1 MSDAQPRPAGTGI
14 SDLEVKDGQ
23 IIFDSVWSSLEREIG
38 REKLAFPREIF
49 WLNGAPGAGKG
60 TNTAFILQYR
70 DYAADPIVVS
80 DLLSSPEAKKRIDAG
95 MLVGDREVVEI
106 LFRKLLAPEY
116 VSGAIVDGFPRSMV
130 QVECLK
136 HLFTKLNDLRTEF
149 RGSTGVRFPKP
160 HFHILVL
167 FVDENESVRRQLKRG
182 QEAIAQ
188 NEKAA
193 RDGGPLAEVRKTDLT
208 ADAARNRYRVFK
220 ERTYEP
226 LQSLRDIF
234 HYHFINAQGSLA
246 EVQARIIKELQ
257 YQSSLELSEETYD
270 LISPI
275 PLASQIVQH
284 ARQDLV
290 RRLDDYAER
299 NAECFRQ
306 VIEPLA
312 HELMLDFVA
321 ANELEIADG
330 KLTGR
335 VVGPIVDRAG
345 KAKALR
351 DFAQQAGVPMEQTV
365 AVGDGAND
373 IDMLNAAGL
382 GVAFNAKPALR
393 EVADASLSHPYLD
406 TVLFLLGVTRAEIE
420 AADAADGV
428 VSRVEI
434 PPG

>member
-1 MSDAQPRPAGTGI
+1 MSDAQPRPAGNGI
-14 SDLEVKDGQ
+14 SDLEVKDAQ

-106 LFRKLLAPEY
+106 LFRKLLADEY

-257 YQSSLELSEETYD
+257 YQSSLELSEDTYD

-299 NAECFRQ
+299 NAETFRQ
-306 VIEPLA
+306 VIELIQDKFLPIIKAHAISGQAHVNIETLVFDDPLA
-312 HELMLDFVA
+312 ISMFIDIFSERGFHA
-321 ANELEIADG
+321 
-330 KLTGR
+330 
-335 VVGPIVDRAG
+335 VVDQHRI
-345 KAKALR
+345 
-351 DFAQQAGVPMEQTV
+351 
-365 AVGDGAND
+365 
-373 IDMLNAAGL
+373 
-382 GVAFNAKPALR
+382 
-393 EVADASLSHPYLD
+393 
-406 TVLFLLGVTRAEIE
+406 
-420 AADAADGV
+420 
-428 VSRVEI
+428 EI
-434 PPG
+434 PETIVAGTGKVITRVKKVWRVSIRFEGSEIRRGGA

>member
-1 MSDAQPRPAGTGI
+1 MSDAQPRPAGNGI
-14 SDLEVKDGQ
+14 SDLEVKDAQ

-106 LFRKLLAPEY
+106 LFRKLLADEY

-182 QEAIAQ
+182 QEALAQ
-188 NEKAA
+188 NEKSA
-193 RDGGPLAEVRKTDLT
+193 REGGPLAEVRKTDLT

-306 VIEPLA
+306 VIELIQDKFLPIIKAHAISGQAHVNIETLVFDNPLA
-312 HELMLDFVA
+312 ISMFIDIFSERGFHA
-321 ANELEIADG
+321 
-330 KLTGR
+330 
-335 VVGPIVDRAG
+335 VVDQHRI
-345 KAKALR
+345 
-351 DFAQQAGVPMEQTV
+351 
-365 AVGDGAND
+365 
-373 IDMLNAAGL
+373 
-382 GVAFNAKPALR
+382 
-393 EVADASLSHPYLD
+393 
-406 TVLFLLGVTRAEIE
+406 
-420 AADAADGV
+420 
-428 VSRVEI
+428 EI
-434 PPG
+434 PETIVAGTGQVITRVKKVWRVSIRFEGSEIRRGGS

>member
-14 SDLEVKDGQ
+14 TDLEVKDGQ

-136 HLFTKLNDLRTEF
+136 HLFAKLNDLRSEF
-149 RGSTGVRFPKP
+149 RGATGVRFPKP

-208 ADAARNRYRVFK
+208 AEAARNRYRVFK

-234 HYHFINAQGSLA
+234 HYHFINAQGSLP

-299 NAECFRQ
+299 NAAVFRL
-306 VIEPLA
+306 VIELIQDKFLPIIRAHAISGQAHVNIETTVFDDPLA
-312 HELMLDFVA
+312 ISMFIDIFSERGFHA
-321 ANELEIADG
+321 
-330 KLTGR
+330 
-335 VVGPIVDRAG
+335 VVDQHRI
-345 KAKALR
+345 
-351 DFAQQAGVPMEQTV
+351 
-365 AVGDGAND
+365 
-373 IDMLNAAGL
+373 
-382 GVAFNAKPALR
+382 
-393 EVADASLSHPYLD
+393 
-406 TVLFLLGVTRAEIE
+406 
-420 AADAADGV
+420 
-428 VSRVEI
+428 EI
-434 PPG
+434 PETIVAGTGKVITRVKKVWRVSIRFEGSEIRRGGA

>member
-1 MSDAQPRPAGTGI
+1 MSDAQPRPAGNGI

-106 LFRKLLAPEY
+106 LFRKLLSPEY

-136 HLFTKLNDLRTEF
+136 HLFAKLNDLRTEF

-193 RDGGPLAEVRKTDLT
+193 REGGPLAEVRKTDLT

-257 YQSSLELSEETYD
+257 YQSSLELSEDTYD

-299 NAECFRQ
+299 NAECFRL
-306 VIEPLA
+306 VIELIQDKFLPIIKAHAISGQAHVNIETTVFDDPLA
-312 HELMLDFVA
+312 ISMFIDIFSERGFHA
-321 ANELEIADG
+321 
-330 KLTGR
+330 
-335 VVGPIVDRAG
+335 VVDQHRI
-345 KAKALR
+345 
-351 DFAQQAGVPMEQTV
+351 
-365 AVGDGAND
+365 
-373 IDMLNAAGL
+373 
-382 GVAFNAKPALR
+382 
-393 EVADASLSHPYLD
+393 
-406 TVLFLLGVTRAEIE
+406 
-420 AADAADGV
+420 
-428 VSRVEI
+428 EI
-434 PPG
+434 PETIVAGTGKEITRVKKVWRVSIRFEGSEIRRGGA

>member
-1 MSDAQPRPAGTGI
+1 MSDAQPRPAGNGI

-23 IIFDSVWSSLEREIG
+23 IIFDSVWTSLEREIG

-106 LFRKLLAPEY
+106 LFRKLLAEEY

-257 YQSSLELSEETYD
+257 YQSSLELSEDTYD

-299 NAECFRQ
+299 NAECFRL
-306 VIEPLA
+306 VIELIQDKFLPIIKAHAISGQAHVNIETTVFDDPLA
-312 HELMLDFVA
+312 ISMFIDIFSERGFHA
-321 ANELEIADG
+321 
-330 KLTGR
+330 
-335 VVGPIVDRAG
+335 VVDQHRI
-345 KAKALR
+345 
-351 DFAQQAGVPMEQTV
+351 
-365 AVGDGAND
+365 
-373 IDMLNAAGL
+373 
-382 GVAFNAKPALR
+382 
-393 EVADASLSHPYLD
+393 
-406 TVLFLLGVTRAEIE
+406 
-420 AADAADGV
+420 
-428 VSRVEI
+428 EI
-434 PPG
+434 PETIVAGTGKVITRVKKVWRVSIRFEGSEIRRGGA

>member
-1 MSDAQPRPAGTGI
+1 MSEALTRPAGSGI

-23 IIFDSVWSSLEREIG
+23 IIFDSVWASLEREIG

-70 DYAADPIVVS
+70 DYDAEPIVVS

-106 LFRKLLAPEY
+106 LFRKLLSPEY

-149 RGSTGVRFPKP
+149 RGAAGVRFPKP

-182 QEAIAQ
+182 QEALAQ

-193 RDGGPLAEVRKTDLT
+193 REGGPLAEVRKTDLT
-208 ADAARNRYRVFK
+208 AEAARNRYRVFK

-257 YQSSLELSEETYD
+257 YQSSLELAEETYD

-275 PLASQIVQH
+275 PLAAQIVQH

-299 NAECFRQ
+299 NAENFRQ
-306 VIEPLA
+306 VIELIQDKFLPIIRAHAISGQAHVNIETPVFDEPLA
-312 HELMLDFVA
+312 
-321 ANELEIADG
+321 IAMFIDIFSERG
-330 KLTGR
+330 FHA
-335 VVGPIVDRAG
+335 VVDQHRI
-345 KAKALR
+345 
-351 DFAQQAGVPMEQTV
+351 
-365 AVGDGAND
+365 
-373 IDMLNAAGL
+373 
-382 GVAFNAKPALR
+382 
-393 EVADASLSHPYLD
+393 
-406 TVLFLLGVTRAEIE
+406 
-420 AADAADGV
+420 
-428 VSRVEI
+428 EI
-434 PPG
+434 PETIVAGTGKVITRLKKVWRVSIRFEGSEIRRGGA

>member
-1 MSDAQPRPAGTGI
+1 MSDAQPRPAGNGI
-14 SDLEVKDGQ
+14 SDLEVKDAQ

-106 LFRKLLAPEY
+106 LFRKLLADEY

-193 RDGGPLAEVRKTDLT
+193 REGGPLAEVRKTDLT

-257 YQSSLELSEETYD
+257 YQSSLELSEDTYD

-299 NAECFRQ
+299 NAESFRL
-306 VIEPLA
+306 VIELIQDKFLPIIKAHAISGQAHVNIETTVFDDPLSISMFIDIFSERGFHA
-312 HELMLDFVA
+312 
-321 ANELEIADG
+321 
-330 KLTGR
+330 
-335 VVGPIVDRAG
+335 VVDQHRI
-345 KAKALR
+345 
-351 DFAQQAGVPMEQTV
+351 
-365 AVGDGAND
+365 
-373 IDMLNAAGL
+373 
-382 GVAFNAKPALR
+382 
-393 EVADASLSHPYLD
+393 
-406 TVLFLLGVTRAEIE
+406 
-420 AADAADGV
+420 
-428 VSRVEI
+428 EI
-434 PPG
+434 PETIVAGTGKVITRVKKVWRVSIRFEGSEIRRGGA

>member
-1 MSDAQPRPAGTGI
+1 MSDAQPRPAGNGI

-257 YQSSLELSEETYD
+257 YQSSLELSEDTYD

-299 NAECFRQ
+299 NAECFRL
-306 VIEPLA
+306 VIELIQDKFLPIIKAHAISGQAHVNIETTVFDDPLA
-312 HELMLDFVA
+312 ISMFIDIFSERGFHA
-321 ANELEIADG
+321 
-330 KLTGR
+330 
-335 VVGPIVDRAG
+335 VVDQHRI
-345 KAKALR
+345 
-351 DFAQQAGVPMEQTV
+351 
-365 AVGDGAND
+365 
-373 IDMLNAAGL
+373 
-382 GVAFNAKPALR
+382 
-393 EVADASLSHPYLD
+393 
-406 TVLFLLGVTRAEIE
+406 
-420 AADAADGV
+420 
-428 VSRVEI
+428 EI
-434 PPG
+434 PETIVAGTGKVITRVKKVWRVSIRFEGSEIRRGGA

>member
-1 MSDAQPRPAGTGI
+1 MSDAQPRPAGNGI

-106 LFRKLLAPEY
+106 LFRKLLSPEY

-136 HLFTKLNDLRTEF
+136 HLFAKLNDLRTEF

-193 RDGGPLAEVRKTDLT
+193 REGGPLAEVRKTDLT

-257 YQSSLELSEETYD
+257 YQSSLELSEDTYD

-299 NAECFRQ
+299 NAESFRL
-306 VIEPLA
+306 VIELIQDKFLPIIKAHAISGQAHVNIETLVFDDPLA
-312 HELMLDFVA
+312 ISMFIDIFSERGFHA
-321 ANELEIADG
+321 
-330 KLTGR
+330 
-335 VVGPIVDRAG
+335 VVDQHRI
-345 KAKALR
+345 
-351 DFAQQAGVPMEQTV
+351 
-365 AVGDGAND
+365 
-373 IDMLNAAGL
+373 
-382 GVAFNAKPALR
+382 
-393 EVADASLSHPYLD
+393 
-406 TVLFLLGVTRAEIE
+406 
-420 AADAADGV
+420 
-428 VSRVEI
+428 EI
-434 PPG
+434 PETIVAGTGKVITRVKKVWRVSIRFEGSEIRRGGA

>member
-1 MSDAQPRPAGTGI
+1 MSDAQPRPAGNGI
-14 SDLEVKDGQ
+14 SDLEVKDAQ

-106 LFRKLLAPEY
+106 LFRKLLAEEY

-257 YQSSLELSEETYD
+257 YQSSLELSEDTYD

-306 VIEPLA
+306 VIELIQDKFLPIIKAHAISGQAHVNIETLVFDDPLA
-312 HELMLDFVA
+312 ISMFIDIFSERGFHA
-321 ANELEIADG
+321 
-330 KLTGR
+330 
-335 VVGPIVDRAG
+335 VVDQHRI
-345 KAKALR
+345 
-351 DFAQQAGVPMEQTV
+351 
-365 AVGDGAND
+365 
-373 IDMLNAAGL
+373 
-382 GVAFNAKPALR
+382 
-393 EVADASLSHPYLD
+393 
-406 TVLFLLGVTRAEIE
+406 
-420 AADAADGV
+420 
-428 VSRVEI
+428 EI
-434 PPG
+434 PETIVAGTGKVITRVKKVWRVSIRFEGSEIRRGGA

>member
-1 MSDAQPRPAGTGI
+1 MSDAQPRPAGNGI
-14 SDLEVKDGQ
+14 SDLEVKDAQ

-106 LFRKLLAPEY
+106 LFRKLLADEY

-257 YQSSLELSEETYD
+257 YQSSLELSEDTYD

-299 NAECFRQ
+299 NAECFRL
-306 VIEPLA
+306 VIELIQDKFLPIIKAHAISGQAHVNIETLVFDDPLA
-312 HELMLDFVA
+312 ISMFIDIFSERGFHA
-321 ANELEIADG
+321 
-330 KLTGR
+330 
-335 VVGPIVDRAG
+335 VVDQHRI
-345 KAKALR
+345 
-351 DFAQQAGVPMEQTV
+351 
-365 AVGDGAND
+365 
-373 IDMLNAAGL
+373 
-382 GVAFNAKPALR
+382 
-393 EVADASLSHPYLD
+393 
-406 TVLFLLGVTRAEIE
+406 
-420 AADAADGV
+420 
-428 VSRVEI
+428 EI
-434 PPG
+434 PETIVAGTGKVITRVKKVWRVSIRFEGSEIRRGGA

>member
-1 MSDAQPRPAGTGI
+1 MSDAQPRPAGNGI

-106 LFRKLLAPEY
+106 LFRKLLSPEY

-182 QEAIAQ
+182 QEALAQ

-257 YQSSLELSEETYD
+257 YQSSLELSEDTYD

-299 NAECFRQ
+299 NAECFRL
-306 VIEPLA
+306 VIELIQDKFLPIIKAHAISGQAHVNIETLVFDDPLA
-312 HELMLDFVA
+312 ISMFIDIFSERGFHA
-321 ANELEIADG
+321 
-330 KLTGR
+330 
-335 VVGPIVDRAG
+335 VVDQHRI
-345 KAKALR
+345 
-351 DFAQQAGVPMEQTV
+351 
-365 AVGDGAND
+365 
-373 IDMLNAAGL
+373 
-382 GVAFNAKPALR
+382 
-393 EVADASLSHPYLD
+393 
-406 TVLFLLGVTRAEIE
+406 
-420 AADAADGV
+420 
-428 VSRVEI
+428 EI
-434 PPG
+434 PETIVAGTGKVITRVKKVWRVSIRFEGSEIRRGGA

>member
-257 YQSSLELSEETYD
+257 YQSSLELSEDTYD

-306 VIEPLA
+306 VIELIQDKFLPIIRAHAISGQAHVNIETLVFDDPLA
-312 HELMLDFVA
+312 ISMFIDIFSERGFHA
-321 ANELEIADG
+321 
-330 KLTGR
+330 
-335 VVGPIVDRAG
+335 VVDQHRI
-345 KAKALR
+345 
-351 DFAQQAGVPMEQTV
+351 
-365 AVGDGAND
+365 
-373 IDMLNAAGL
+373 
-382 GVAFNAKPALR
+382 
-393 EVADASLSHPYLD
+393 
-406 TVLFLLGVTRAEIE
+406 
-420 AADAADGV
+420 
-428 VSRVEI
+428 EI
-434 PPG
+434 PETIVAGTGKVITRVKKVWRVSIRFEGSEIRRGGA

>member
-1 MSDAQPRPAGTGI
+1 MSDAQPRPAGNGI
-14 SDLEVKDGQ
+14 SDLEVKDAQ

-106 LFRKLLAPEY
+106 LFRKLLADEY

-136 HLFTKLNDLRTEF
+136 HLFTNLNDLRTEF

-193 RDGGPLAEVRKTDLT
+193 REGGPLAEVRKTDLT

-257 YQSSLELSEETYD
+257 YQSSLELSEDTYD

-299 NAECFRQ
+299 NAETFRQ
-306 VIEPLA
+306 VIELIQDKFLPIIKAHAISGQAHVNIETLVFDDPLA
-312 HELMLDFVA
+312 ISMFIDIFSERGFHA
-321 ANELEIADG
+321 
-330 KLTGR
+330 
-335 VVGPIVDRAG
+335 VVDQHRI
-345 KAKALR
+345 
-351 DFAQQAGVPMEQTV
+351 
-365 AVGDGAND
+365 
-373 IDMLNAAGL
+373 
-382 GVAFNAKPALR
+382 
-393 EVADASLSHPYLD
+393 
-406 TVLFLLGVTRAEIE
+406 
-420 AADAADGV
+420 
-428 VSRVEI
+428 EI
-434 PPG
+434 PETIVAGTGKVITRVKKVWRVSIRFEGSEIRRGGA

>member
-1 MSDAQPRPAGTGI
+1 MSDAQPRPAGNGI

-136 HLFTKLNDLRTEF
+136 HLFAKLNDLRTEF
-149 RGSTGVRFPKP
+149 RGSTGIRFPKP

-193 RDGGPLAEVRKTDLT
+193 RDGGPTAEVRKTDLT

-257 YQSSLELSEETYD
+257 YQSSLELSEDTYD

-306 VIEPLA
+306 VIELIQGKFLPIIRAHAISGQAHVNIETTVFDDPLA
-312 HELMLDFVA
+312 ISMFIDIFSERGFHA
-321 ANELEIADG
+321 
-330 KLTGR
+330 
-335 VVGPIVDRAG
+335 VVDQHRI
-345 KAKALR
+345 
-351 DFAQQAGVPMEQTV
+351 
-365 AVGDGAND
+365 
-373 IDMLNAAGL
+373 
-382 GVAFNAKPALR
+382 
-393 EVADASLSHPYLD
+393 
-406 TVLFLLGVTRAEIE
+406 
-420 AADAADGV
+420 
-428 VSRVEI
+428 EI
-434 PPG
+434 PETIVAGTGKVITRVKKVWRVSIRFEGSEIRRGGA

>member
-1 MSDAQPRPAGTGI
+1 MSDAQPRPAGNGI

-106 LFRKLLAPEY
+106 LFRKLLADEY

-182 QEAIAQ
+182 QEALIQ

-193 RDGGPLAEVRKTDLT
+193 REGGPLAEVRKTDLT

-306 VIEPLA
+306 VIELIQDKFLPIIKAHAISGQAHVNIETLVFDDQLA
-312 HELMLDFVA
+312 ISMFIDIFSERGFHA
-321 ANELEIADG
+321 
-330 KLTGR
+330 
-335 VVGPIVDRAG
+335 VVDQHRI
-345 KAKALR
+345 
-351 DFAQQAGVPMEQTV
+351 
-365 AVGDGAND
+365 
-373 IDMLNAAGL
+373 
-382 GVAFNAKPALR
+382 
-393 EVADASLSHPYLD
+393 
-406 TVLFLLGVTRAEIE
+406 
-420 AADAADGV
+420 
-428 VSRVEI
+428 EI
-434 PPG
+434 PETIVAGTGKVITRVKKVWRVSIRFEGSEIRRGGA

>member
-1 MSDAQPRPAGTGI
+1 MSDAQPRPAGNGI
-14 SDLEVKDGQ
+14 SDLEVKDAQ

-106 LFRKLLAPEY
+106 LFRKLLADEY

-182 QEAIAQ
+182 QEAIVQ

-193 RDGGPLAEVRKTDLT
+193 REGGPLAEVRKTDLT

-257 YQSSLELSEETYD
+257 YQSSLELSEDTYD

-299 NAECFRQ
+299 NAETFRQ
-306 VIEPLA
+306 VIELIQDKFLPIIKAHAISGQAHVNIETLVFDDPLA
-312 HELMLDFVA
+312 ISMFIDIFSERGFHA
-321 ANELEIADG
+321 
-330 KLTGR
+330 
-335 VVGPIVDRAG
+335 VVDQHRI
-345 KAKALR
+345 
-351 DFAQQAGVPMEQTV
+351 
-365 AVGDGAND
+365 
-373 IDMLNAAGL
+373 
-382 GVAFNAKPALR
+382 
-393 EVADASLSHPYLD
+393 
-406 TVLFLLGVTRAEIE
+406 
-420 AADAADGV
+420 
-428 VSRVEI
+428 EI
-434 PPG
+434 PETIVAGTGKVITRVKKVWRVSIRFEGSEIRRGGA

>member
-106 LFRKLLAPEY
+106 LFRKLLSPEY

-136 HLFTKLNDLRTEF
+136 HFFTKLNDLRAEF

-193 RDGGPLAEVRKTDLT
+193 RDGGALAEVRKTDLT

-257 YQSSLELSEETYD
+257 YQSSLELSEDTYD

-299 NAECFRQ
+299 NAESFRL
-306 VIEPLA
+306 VIELIQDKFLPIIKAHAISGQAHVNIETLVFDDPLA
-312 HELMLDFVA
+312 ISMFIDIFSERGFHA
-321 ANELEIADG
+321 
-330 KLTGR
+330 
-335 VVGPIVDRAG
+335 VVDQHRI
-345 KAKALR
+345 
-351 DFAQQAGVPMEQTV
+351 
-365 AVGDGAND
+365 
-373 IDMLNAAGL
+373 
-382 GVAFNAKPALR
+382 
-393 EVADASLSHPYLD
+393 
-406 TVLFLLGVTRAEIE
+406 
-420 AADAADGV
+420 
-428 VSRVEI
+428 EI
-434 PPG
+434 PETIVAGTGKVITRVKKVWRVSIRFEGSEIRRGGA

>member
-1 MSDAQPRPAGTGI
+1 MSDAQPRPAGIGI

-106 LFRKLLAPEY
+106 LFRKLLSPEY

-182 QEAIAQ
+182 QEALAQ

-257 YQSSLELSEETYD
+257 YQSSLELSEDTYD

-306 VIEPLA
+306 VIELIQDKFLPIIKAHAISGQAHVNIETLVFDDPLA
-312 HELMLDFVA
+312 ISMFIDIFSERGFHA
-321 ANELEIADG
+321 
-330 KLTGR
+330 
-335 VVGPIVDRAG
+335 VVDQHRI
-345 KAKALR
+345 
-351 DFAQQAGVPMEQTV
+351 
-365 AVGDGAND
+365 
-373 IDMLNAAGL
+373 
-382 GVAFNAKPALR
+382 
-393 EVADASLSHPYLD
+393 
-406 TVLFLLGVTRAEIE
+406 
-420 AADAADGV
+420 
-428 VSRVEI
+428 EI
-434 PPG
+434 PETIVAGTGKVITRVKKVWRVSIRFEGSEIRRGGA

>member
-1 MSDAQPRPAGTGI
+1 MSDAQPRPAGNGI

-106 LFRKLLAPEY
+106 LFRKLLSPEY

-182 QEAIAQ
+182 QEALAQ

-257 YQSSLELSEETYD
+257 YQSSLELSEDTYD

-299 NAECFRQ
+299 NAECFRL
-306 VIEPLA
+306 VIELIQDKFLPIIKAHAISGQAHVNIETAVFDDPLA
-312 HELMLDFVA
+312 ISMFIDIFSERGFHA
-321 ANELEIADG
+321 
-330 KLTGR
+330 
-335 VVGPIVDRAG
+335 VVDQHRI
-345 KAKALR
+345 
-351 DFAQQAGVPMEQTV
+351 
-365 AVGDGAND
+365 
-373 IDMLNAAGL
+373 
-382 GVAFNAKPALR
+382 
-393 EVADASLSHPYLD
+393 
-406 TVLFLLGVTRAEIE
+406 
-420 AADAADGV
+420 
-428 VSRVEI
+428 EI
-434 PPG
+434 PETIVAGTGKVITRVKKVWRVSIRFEGSEIRRGGA

>member
-1 MSDAQPRPAGTGI
+1 MSDAQPRPAGNGI

-106 LFRKLLAPEY
+106 LFRKLLSPEY

-182 QEAIAQ
+182 QEALAQ

-257 YQSSLELSEETYD
+257 YQSSLELSEDTYD

-299 NAECFRQ
+299 NAECFRL
-306 VIEPLA
+306 VIELIQDKFLPIIKAHAISGQAHVNIESTVFDDPLA
-312 HELMLDFVA
+312 ISMFIDIFSERGFHA
-321 ANELEIADG
+321 
-330 KLTGR
+330 
-335 VVGPIVDRAG
+335 VVDQHRI
-345 KAKALR
+345 
-351 DFAQQAGVPMEQTV
+351 
-365 AVGDGAND
+365 
-373 IDMLNAAGL
+373 
-382 GVAFNAKPALR
+382 
-393 EVADASLSHPYLD
+393 
-406 TVLFLLGVTRAEIE
+406 
-420 AADAADGV
+420 
-428 VSRVEI
+428 EI
-434 PPG
+434 PETIVAGTGKVITRVKKVWRVSIRFEGSEIRRGGA

>member
-106 LFRKLLAPEY
+106 LFRKLLSPEY

-136 HLFTKLNDLRTEF
+136 HFFTKLNDLRTEF

-193 RDGGPLAEVRKTDLT
+193 RDGGALAEVRKTDLT

-257 YQSSLELSEETYD
+257 YQSSLELSEDTYD

-299 NAECFRQ
+299 NAESFRL
-306 VIEPLA
+306 VIELIQDKFLPIIKAHAISGQAHVNIETLVFDDPLA
-312 HELMLDFVA
+312 ISMFIDIFSERGFHA
-321 ANELEIADG
+321 
-330 KLTGR
+330 
-335 VVGPIVDRAG
+335 VVDQHRI
-345 KAKALR
+345 
-351 DFAQQAGVPMEQTV
+351 
-365 AVGDGAND
+365 
-373 IDMLNAAGL
+373 
-382 GVAFNAKPALR
+382 
-393 EVADASLSHPYLD
+393 
-406 TVLFLLGVTRAEIE
+406 
-420 AADAADGV
+420 
-428 VSRVEI
+428 EI
-434 PPG
+434 PETIVAGTGKVITRVKKVWRVSIRFEGSEIRRGGA

>member
-1 MSDAQPRPAGTGI
+1 MSDAQPRLAGNGI

-106 LFRKLLAPEY
+106 LFRKLLSPEY
-116 VSGAIVDGFPRSMV
+116 VTGAIVDGFPRSMV

-149 RGSTGVRFPKP
+149 RGSTGIRFPKP

-306 VIEPLA
+306 VIELIQDKFLPIIKAHAISGQAHVNIETLVFDAPLA
-312 HELMLDFVA
+312 ISMFIDIFSERGFHA
-321 ANELEIADG
+321 
-330 KLTGR
+330 
-335 VVGPIVDRAG
+335 VVDQHRI
-345 KAKALR
+345 
-351 DFAQQAGVPMEQTV
+351 
-365 AVGDGAND
+365 
-373 IDMLNAAGL
+373 
-382 GVAFNAKPALR
+382 
-393 EVADASLSHPYLD
+393 
-406 TVLFLLGVTRAEIE
+406 
-420 AADAADGV
+420 
-428 VSRVEI
+428 EI
-434 PPG
+434 PETIVAGTGKVITRVKKVWRVSIRFEGSEIRRGGA

>member
-1 MSDAQPRPAGTGI
+1 MSDAQPRPAGNGI

-23 IIFDSVWSSLEREIG
+23 IIFDSVWSSLERELG

-106 LFRKLLAPEY
+106 LFRKLLEPAY

-136 HLFTKLNDLRTEF
+136 HLFAKLNDLRSEF
-149 RGSTGVRFPKP
+149 RGAAGVRFPKP

-208 ADAARNRYRVFK
+208 AEAARNRYRVFK

-234 HYHFINAQGSLA
+234 HYHFINAQGSLP

-299 NAECFRQ
+299 NAEVFRQ
-306 VIEPLA
+306 VIELIQGKFLPIIKAHAISGQAHVNIETPVFDDPLA
-312 HELMLDFVA
+312 ISMFIDIFSERGFHA
-321 ANELEIADG
+321 
-330 KLTGR
+330 
-335 VVGPIVDRAG
+335 VVDQHRI
-345 KAKALR
+345 
-351 DFAQQAGVPMEQTV
+351 
-365 AVGDGAND
+365 
-373 IDMLNAAGL
+373 
-382 GVAFNAKPALR
+382 
-393 EVADASLSHPYLD
+393 
-406 TVLFLLGVTRAEIE
+406 
-420 AADAADGV
+420 
-428 VSRVEI
+428 EI
-434 PPG
+434 PETIVAGTGKVITRVKKVWRVSIRFEGSEIRRGGA

>member
-1 MSDAQPRPAGTGI
+1 MSDAQPRPAGNGI
-14 SDLEVKDGQ
+14 SDLEVKDAQ

-106 LFRKLLAPEY
+106 LFRKLLADEY

-193 RDGGPLAEVRKTDLT
+193 REGGPLAEVRKTDLT

-257 YQSSLELSEETYD
+257 YQSSLELSEDTYD

-299 NAECFRQ
+299 NAETFRQ
-306 VIEPLA
+306 VIELIQDKFLPIIKAHAISGQAHVNIETLVFDDPLA
-312 HELMLDFVA
+312 ISMFI
-321 ANELEIADG
+321 EIYSERGFHA
-330 KLTGR
+330 
-335 VVGPIVDRAG
+335 VVDQHRI
-345 KAKALR
+345 
-351 DFAQQAGVPMEQTV
+351 
-365 AVGDGAND
+365 
-373 IDMLNAAGL
+373 
-382 GVAFNAKPALR
+382 
-393 EVADASLSHPYLD
+393 
-406 TVLFLLGVTRAEIE
+406 
-420 AADAADGV
+420 
-428 VSRVEI
+428 EI
-434 PPG
+434 PETIVAGTGKVITRVKKVWRVSIRFEGSEIRRGGA